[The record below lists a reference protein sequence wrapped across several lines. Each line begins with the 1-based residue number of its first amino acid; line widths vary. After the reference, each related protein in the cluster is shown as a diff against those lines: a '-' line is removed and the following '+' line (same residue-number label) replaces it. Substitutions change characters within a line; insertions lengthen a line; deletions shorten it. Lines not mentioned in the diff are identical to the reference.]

1 MAGYILAAVAF
12 AVALT
17 VVLIAWRLQQRTV
30 RRLIEA
36 VEHLGEVAPGRPRS
50 ELAMARLERSVQRVR
65 ERDDRVHQAELR
77 LELALS
83 EMTQGAV
90 VCDERGVVVFRNA
103 YAQSFVGARHGEAL
117 VEAAILELLEVARG
131 GSELVGAIAVI
142 DDITETQRIDS
153 IRRDFVANVS
163 HELKTPIGA
172 LALLAETLAGE
183 SDAGIVQRL
192 SERVR
197 NESFRVSNM
206 VDDLLTLSRI
216 EGNDSPNVDDFGID
230 LLVRDCVDRV
240 HPVAERR
247 SVIITVGAVDGSL
260 RFVGDRRQIASALSN
275 LLENAV
281 KYSESGA
288 PVDVRV
294 STSEHEMAI
303 VVQDH
308 GIGIPTSELER
319 IFERFY
325 RVDKARSR
333 ETGGSG
339 LGLSIA
345 RHVARNHGGD
355 ITVVSREGE
364 GSTFALLLPRP
375 TAFRI
380 CSSSRTSPPSPTRSP
395 SGSPARGSGSPLP
408 RTAPRRSRSS
418 VAIHPTSCCSMSCC
432 PSSRGST
439 CAGSCARPRT
449 CRSSWSPRRARRST
463 QLSASKWGPMTTSPS
478 RTACAS
484 SWRECA
490 PTCDAPRAAHKPR
503 ATTTATSPTKC

>member
-17 VVLIAWRLQQRTV
+17 VVLLAWRLQQRTV

-36 VEHLGEVAPGRPRS
+36 VEHLGEAAPGRPRS

-117 VEAAILELLEVARG
+117 VEAAILELLEVARGGMPCDRELELYGPPRRTLVVHATPLRG

-216 EGNDSPNVDDFGID
+216 EGNDAPNVDEFGID
-230 LLVRDCVDRV
+230 LLVRECVDRV
-240 HPVAERR
+240 HPVAEQR

-364 GSTFALLLPRP
+364 GSTFALLLPR
-375 TAFRI
+375 THARD
-380 CSSSRTSPPSPTRSP
+380 RT
-395 SGSPARGSGSPLP
+395 
-408 RTAPRRSRSS
+408 
-418 VAIHPTSCCSMSCC
+418 
-432 PSSRGST
+432 
-439 CAGSCARPRT
+439 
-449 CRSSWSPRRARRST
+449 
-463 QLSASKWGPMTTSPS
+463 
-478 RTACAS
+478 
-484 SWRECA
+484 
-490 PTCDAPRAAHKPR
+490 
-503 ATTTATSPTKC
+503 

>member
-1 MAGYILAAVAF
+1 MAGYIVAALAL
-12 AVALT
+12 AVALA
-17 VVLIAWRLQQRTV
+17 VVIVAWRLQQRTV
-30 RRLIEA
+30 RRLIDV
-36 VEHLGEVAPGRPRS
+36 VEHLGDAAPGRPRS

-65 ERDDRVHQAELR
+65 ERDDRVQQAELR

-90 VCDERGVVVFRNA
+90 VCNEQGTVVFRNA

-131 GSELVGAIAVI
+131 GMPCDRELELYGPPRRTLVVHATPLRGGIDLLGAIAVI

-216 EGNDSPNVDDFGID
+216 EGNDSPNVDEFGID
-230 LLVRDCVDRV
+230 LLVRECVDRV
-240 HPVAERR
+240 HPVADRR
-247 SVIITVGAVDGSL
+247 GVTITVGAIDGSL

-288 PVDVRV
+288 PVDLRV

-364 GSTFALLLPRP
+364 GSTFALLLPR
-375 TAFRI
+375 T
-380 CSSSRTSPPSPTRSP
+380 T
-395 SGSPARGSGSPLP
+395 GRG
-408 RTAPRRSRSS
+408 A
-418 VAIHPTSCCSMSCC
+418 
-432 PSSRGST
+432 
-439 CAGSCARPRT
+439 
-449 CRSSWSPRRARRST
+449 
-463 QLSASKWGPMTTSPS
+463 
-478 RTACAS
+478 
-484 SWRECA
+484 
-490 PTCDAPRAAHKPR
+490 
-503 ATTTATSPTKC
+503 

>member
-1 MAGYILAAVAF
+1 MGYVLAAIAL
-12 AVALT
+12 AVAL
-17 VVLIAWRLQQRTV
+17 VVVIVAWRMQQRTV
-30 RRLIEA
+30 RRLIDV
-36 VEHLGEVAPGRPRS
+36 VEHLGEAAPGRPRS
-50 ELAMARLERSVQRVR
+50 DLAMARLERSVQRVR
-65 ERDDRVHQAELR
+65 ERDDRVHQTELR

-90 VCDERGVVVFRNA
+90 VCDERGIVVFRNA

-117 VEAAILELLEVARG
+117 VEAAVVELLEVARG
-131 GSELVGAIAVI
+131 GVRCDRELELYGPPRRTLVVHATPLRGGVDLLGAIAVI
-142 DDITETQRIDS
+142 DDITEMQRIDS

-197 NESFRVSNM
+197 NESFRVTNM

-216 EGNDSPNVDDFGID
+216 EGNDAPNIDEFGID
-230 LLVRDCVDRV
+230 LLVRECVDRV
-240 HPVAERR
+240 HPVADQR
-247 SVIITVGAVDGSL
+247 SVTITVGAIDGSQQ
-260 RFVGDRRQIASALSN
+260 FMGDRRQIASALSN

-281 KYSESGA
+281 KYSGSGA
-288 PVDVRV
+288 VVNVRV
-294 STSEHEMAI
+294 STSEHEMSI

-364 GSTFALLLPRP
+364 GSTFALLLPR
-375 TAFRI
+375 A
-380 CSSSRTSPPSPTRSP
+380 
-395 SGSPARGSGSPLP
+395 ARGD
-408 RTAPRRSRSS
+408 
-418 VAIHPTSCCSMSCC
+418 HP
-432 PSSRGST
+432 
-439 CAGSCARPRT
+439 
-449 CRSSWSPRRARRST
+449 
-463 QLSASKWGPMTTSPS
+463 
-478 RTACAS
+478 
-484 SWRECA
+484 
-490 PTCDAPRAAHKPR
+490 
-503 ATTTATSPTKC
+503 

>member
-1 MAGYILAAVAF
+1 MGYVLAAIAFSVAL
-12 AVALT
+12 AVAI
-17 VVLIAWRLQQRTV
+17 VARRMQQRTV
-30 RRLIEA
+30 RRLIDV
-36 VEHLGEVAPGRPRS
+36 VEHLGEAAPGRSRGD
-50 ELAMARLERSVQRVR
+50 LAMARLERSVQRVR
-65 ERDDRVHQAELR
+65 ERDDRVQRAELR

-90 VCDERGVVVFRNA
+90 VCDEQGIVVFHNA

-117 VEAAILELLEVARG
+117 VEAAVRELLEMARG
-131 GSELVGAIAVI
+131 GVPCDREVELYGPPRRSLVVHATPLRGGVGLLGAIAVI
-142 DDITETQRIDS
+142 DDVTETQRIDS

-197 NESFRVSNM
+197 MESFRLSNM

-216 EGNDSPNVDDFGID
+216 EGNDAPNIDEFGID
-230 LLVRDCVDRV
+230 LLVREGVDRV
-240 HPVAERR
+240 YPVAEQR
-247 SVIITVGAVDGSL
+247 SVTITVGAIDGSL
-260 RFVGDRRQIASALSN
+260 RFIGDRRQISSALSN

-281 KYSESGA
+281 KYSEPGA
-288 PVDVRV
+288 TVDARV
-294 STSEHEMAI
+294 VTNEHEMAI
-303 VVQDH
+303 VVQDQ
-308 GIGIPTSELER
+308 GIGIPRSELER

-355 ITVVSREGE
+355 VTVVSREGE

-375 TAFRI
+375 VQ
-380 CSSSRTSPPSPTRSP
+380 
-395 SGSPARGSGSPLP
+395 GD
-408 RTAPRRSRSS
+408 
-418 VAIHPTSCCSMSCC
+418 HP
-432 PSSRGST
+432 
-439 CAGSCARPRT
+439 
-449 CRSSWSPRRARRST
+449 
-463 QLSASKWGPMTTSPS
+463 
-478 RTACAS
+478 
-484 SWRECA
+484 
-490 PTCDAPRAAHKPR
+490 
-503 ATTTATSPTKC
+503 

>member
-1 MAGYILAAVAF
+1 
-12 AVALT
+12 
-17 VVLIAWRLQQRTV
+17 
-30 RRLIEA
+30 
-36 VEHLGEVAPGRPRS
+36 
-50 ELAMARLERSVQRVR
+50 
-65 ERDDRVHQAELR
+65 
-77 LELALS
+77 
-83 EMTQGAV
+83 
-90 VCDERGVVVFRNA
+90 
-103 YAQSFVGARHGEAL
+103 
-117 VEAAILELLEVARG
+117 
-131 GSELVGAIAVI
+131 VI

-364 GSTFALLLPRP
+364 GSTFALLLPR
-375 TAFRI
+375 THGRD
-380 CSSSRTSPPSPTRSP
+380 RT
-395 SGSPARGSGSPLP
+395 
-408 RTAPRRSRSS
+408 
-418 VAIHPTSCCSMSCC
+418 
-432 PSSRGST
+432 
-439 CAGSCARPRT
+439 
-449 CRSSWSPRRARRST
+449 
-463 QLSASKWGPMTTSPS
+463 
-478 RTACAS
+478 
-484 SWRECA
+484 
-490 PTCDAPRAAHKPR
+490 
-503 ATTTATSPTKC
+503 

>member
-1 MAGYILAAVAF
+1 MVGYILAAVAF

-36 VEHLGEVAPGRPRS
+36 VEHLGEAAPGRPRS

-117 VEAAILELLEVARG
+117 VEAAIVELLEVARSGMPCDRELELYGPPRRTLVVHATPLRG
-131 GSELVGAIAVI
+131 GSELLGAIAVI

-216 EGNDSPNVDDFGID
+216 EGNDSPNLDDFGID
-230 LLVRDCVDRV
+230 LLVRECVDRV

-247 SVIITVGAVDGSL
+247 SVVITVGAVDGAL
-260 RFVGDRRQIASALSN
+260 RFFGDRRQIASALSN

-364 GSTFALLLPRP
+364 GSTFALLLPR
-375 TAFRI
+375 THGRDH
-380 CSSSRTSPPSPTRSP
+380 T
-395 SGSPARGSGSPLP
+395 
-408 RTAPRRSRSS
+408 
-418 VAIHPTSCCSMSCC
+418 
-432 PSSRGST
+432 
-439 CAGSCARPRT
+439 
-449 CRSSWSPRRARRST
+449 
-463 QLSASKWGPMTTSPS
+463 
-478 RTACAS
+478 
-484 SWRECA
+484 
-490 PTCDAPRAAHKPR
+490 
-503 ATTTATSPTKC
+503 